1 MPVILYFYKVQL
13 FGKAQLHIPRRVAVF
28 PVPILDFIV
37 FIPVFAGFILIFY
50 RDGKIVP
57 GNCTVTV
64 KKDKVVIPLFLI
76 IEALHRPV
84 LLQLCAAESFG
95 DITLCKHTF
104 ALRKHGQH
112 RKQHGKNQQQR
123 RRASR
128 KASKRRRA
136 SFVQCVFVCFHCN
149 YLRL

>member
-1 MPVILYFYKVQL
+1 MPVILYFDKVQL

-50 RDGKIVP
+50 RDGKIVA
-57 GNCTVTV
+57 GNCAVTV
-64 KKDKVVIPLFLI
+64 KKDEVVIPLFLI
-76 IEALHRPV
+76 IEALHCPV
-84 LLQLCAAESFG
+84 LLQLCAAEGFG
-95 DITLCKHTF
+95 DITVCKHTF
-104 ALRKHGQH
+104 ALRKHRQH

-128 KASKRRRA
+128 KAFKRRRT
-136 SFVQCVFVCFHCN
+136 SFAQCVFVFFHCD